1 MCVGTWEQ
9 KKKKNCL
16 PNELRCRSLANG
28 ARQKAY
34 CYHISII
41 SVVLVP
47 SNAHCSN
54 KPSTALPT
62 LPFTA
67 PHSQVPTGLNGGGRN
82 NSRRRRSH
90 WRFCVPTPTSR
101 RRSFFRSCL
110 RLRGHPPRLP
120 EAAPSGSGPRFFLHL
135 PFSSSEAAV
144 PLRCCGRSLLRSRWV
159 SASLSSKSSQRA
171 VPCISASNNSLG
183 PCRFAFVEAYRS
195 RVLDLDHLAF
205 FS

>member
-1 MCVGTWEQ
+1 MLGAKTHT
-9 KKKKNCL
+9 KKKKL
-16 PNELRCRSLANG
+16 FTKRTRCRSLANG

-34 CYHISII
+34 CSHISLV
-41 SVVLVP
+41 SVVP

-54 KPSTALPT
+54 KSSTALPT

-67 PHSQVPTGLNGGGRN
+67 PHSQVPTGLNGGSRN

-144 PLRCCGRSLLRSRWV
+144 PLRCCGRSLLGYRWV
-159 SASLSSKSSQRA
+159 SASLSSQSSQRA

>member
-1 MCVGTWEQ
+1 
-9 KKKKNCL
+9 
-16 PNELRCRSLANG
+16 
-28 ARQKAY
+28 
-34 CYHISII
+34 
-41 SVVLVP
+41 
-47 SNAHCSN
+47 HCSN

-144 PLRCCGRSLLRSRWV
+144 PLRCCGRSLLRSRWR
-159 SASLSSKSSQRA
+159 SQAPGICREIPSS
-171 VPCISASNNSLG
+171 CH
-183 PCRFAFVEAYRS
+183 RFLLLLV
-195 RVLDLDHLAF
+195 V
-205 FS
+205 FSECNI